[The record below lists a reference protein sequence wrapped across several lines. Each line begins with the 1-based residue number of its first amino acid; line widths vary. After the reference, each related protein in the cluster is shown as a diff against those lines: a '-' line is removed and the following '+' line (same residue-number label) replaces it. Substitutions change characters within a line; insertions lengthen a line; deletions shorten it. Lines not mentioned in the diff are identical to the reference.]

1 MSPPRLFSPP
11 ASCPNPRCDSRTK
24 STPWRYK
31 KKGFFFRDQRPHR
44 IQRYL
49 CHHCGRN
56 FSSQTFDVSY
66 WLRDGQLLESARHF
80 LPPYFLLQTS
90 SASALTNRLLELGVR
105 TGQAELGYEGAI
117 EELEGIIDR
126 IEQGEIGL
134 EASLAELRRG
144 TELHKRCRQIL
155 EAAEQELERITAEQ
169 RQSAEAEPDEPGE
182 PA

>member
-1 MSPPRLFSPP
+1 MTSPTDETPP
-11 ASCPNPRCDSRTK
+11 DPS
-24 STPWRYK
+24 
-31 KKGFFFRDQRPHR
+31 
-44 IQRYL
+44 
-49 CHHCGRN
+49 
-56 FSSQTFDVSY
+56 
-66 WLRDGQLLESARHF
+66 
-80 LPPYFLLQTS
+80 
-90 SASALTNRLLELGVR
+90 
-105 TGQAELGYEGAI
+105 ELGYEGAI